1 MKSKIRVSFKPI
13 FELATSLMVFSD
25 KAMLRNSEMGTEW
38 ASEIKK
44 RLKPDLF
51 KKMQNK
57 SIKKSFSDITE
68 LMVVFSDQPFDTF
81 EEFCAWL
88 NKMSIGEL
96 TELASLTPM
105 LLQDYLPNLE
115 NLALIN
121 EIMKEWQKSYFST
134 FDPHIIKMLA
144 EEARDK
150 QNLVRNMQPQDLI
163 EQLTGGVRLENLKE
177 KTMVFLVPQYHG
189 RPFNIYALK
198 KELFIVHYPVDIKPV
213 LGEPS
218 PKLLRLTSA
227 LCDSNR
233 LKIMRHLARGESTFM
248 EVVSSLGISKS
259 TVHYH
264 MAALRAAG
272 LIRVHIAENDSIS
285 YSLRLNTLNETSEV
299 IKDFIIQPD
308 NEMAKTKIKNV

>member
-1 MKSKIRVSFKPI
+1 MKSKIKVTFKPI
-13 FELATSLMVFSD
+13 YEVATSLMVFSD
-25 KAMLRNSEMGTEW
+25 KTMLRNSEMGTEW
-38 ASEIKK
+38 ANEIKK
-44 RLKPDLF
+44 QLKPDLL
-51 KKMQNK
+51 KQMQNK
-57 SIKKSFSDITE
+57 SIKKSLSDIVE

-96 TELASLTPM
+96 TEHASLTPM

-121 EIMKEWQKSYFST
+121 EIMKEWEKSYFNT
-134 FDPHIIKMLA
+134 FDPNIIKMLA

-150 QNLVRNMQPQDLI
+150 ENLARDMQPQDLI

-177 KTMVFLVPQYHG
+177 KTLVFLVPQYHG

-198 KELFIVHYPVDIKPV
+198 KDLFIVHYPVDIEPV
-213 LGEPS
+213 PGEPS

-227 LCDSNR
+227 LCDGNR

-248 EVVSSLGISKS
+248 KVVSFLGISKS

-264 MAALRAAG
+264 MASLRAAG

-285 YSLRLNTLNETSEV
+285 YSLRLNTLNEVSGV
-299 IKDFIIQPD
+299 VKDFIMSPGSKKSK
-308 NEMAKTKIKNV
+308 AKIKDV